1 LLDVPGLAILE
12 EIADLRVQKVAVPQ
26 GQEQAMVHLLT
37 QDPRV
42 EYAELDHLVHA
53 TIFPND
59 PGHPSQ
65 WGPSK
70 IMAPSAWD
78 VTTGSSDI
86 VIAILDTG
94 VDLNHPDL
102 NDKIVPGWDFAND
115 DNDPQ
120 DDHEHGS
127 HVAGIAAA
135 ETNNATGIAGIS
147 WQARIMP
154 VKVLDENGDG
164 FYSDVAEG
172 VLYACSHG
180 AQIINLSLGGSTYS
194 ATLEDAVQQAYEDG
208 CLIVAAAGNGGGDF
222 VDYPARFS
230 EVMAVAATN
239 ESDIRAGFSD
249 YGPQVE
255 VAAPGV
261 NIYSTLWNDKYGWKS
276 GTSMAAPHVAGQ
288 AALIWSVCPNPT
300 NQEVRSI
307 IDSTA
312 DDRGASGW
320 DPYYGYGRI
329 NALDAVQ
336 AATPALTLLQTP
348 EQMIFLADENTGPWP
363 LTLFIGND
371 APCGSLSWD
380 VTDDAAWLDTDPF
393 SGQASASQSG
403 QTTVTVDKSGLT
415 AGNTYTATITIDS
428 ATPGVLE
435 SPQTVAVKFVYSD
448 TPLAKTVLPLA
459 MAD

>member
-1 LLDVPGLAILE
+1 MLEVPGLAILG
-12 EIADLRVQKVAVPQ
+12 EIADLRVQRVAVPP
-26 GQEQAMVHLLT
+26 GREQAMVDLLT

-53 TIFPND
+53 TIIPND
-59 PGHPSQ
+59 TSYDVQ

-70 IMAPSAWD
+70 IKAPAAWD
-78 VTTGSSDI
+78 VSTGGSDTI
-86 VIAILDTG
+86 IAILDTG

-102 NDKIVPGWDFAND
+102 KDKIVPGWDFAND
-115 DNDPQ
+115 DPTPQ
-120 DDHEHGS
+120 DDHEHGT

-135 ETNNATGIAGIS
+135 ETNNGIGVAGIS

-164 FYSDVAEG
+164 FYSHVAEG
-172 VLYACSHG
+172 VLYACNHG

-194 ATLEDAVQQAYEDG
+194 PTLEDAVEQAYADG

-222 VDYPARFS
+222 VDYPARFPDA
-230 EVMAVAATN
+230 MAVAATDQ
-239 ESDIRAGFSD
+239 SDARAGFSD
-249 YGPQVE
+249 YGPEVE

-288 AALIWSVCPNPT
+288 AALIWSVCPDPT
-300 NQEVRSI
+300 NEEVRSI

-320 DPYYGYGRI
+320 DAYYGYGRI
-329 NALDAVQ
+329 NAVDAVQ
-336 AATPALTLLQTP
+336 AATPALTLPQSP

-363 LTLFIGND
+363 QTLFIGND

-380 VTDDAAWLDTDPF
+380 VTDDADWLGTDPY
-393 SGQASASQSG
+393 SGEASASQPG

-448 TPLAKTVLPLA
+448 TPLAKTELPLT